1 MPTTLPT
8 LTRENLVDLD
18 LDDVPAV
25 KARIRE
31 LTGIQRVSRETLGE
45 FLEEAEALLSDAE
58 DEEPSEGRSV
68 VKKSYKT
75 RYKPFRST
83 CGDDLAAAVRR
94 HLEVKTEDGL
104 RIDPVKL
111 RDFALA
117 NECWVETY
125 EQLNVGMRRMNVVNR
140 LRAKVRKGH
149 EVLWA

>member
-1 MPTTLPT
+1 MPVPFTPSELAA
-8 LTRENLVDLD
+8 LD
-18 LDDVPAV
+18 LDDEAAV
-25 KARIRE
+25 KAFIRSK
-31 LTGIQRVSRETLGE
+31 TGAKRVSRETLDE
-45 FLEEAEALLSDAE
+45 FLADAEQAMSDAE